1 MALGT
6 TLSSALDVSTT
17 IGVQSLSFTGGGFA
31 IVDALIGSG
40 SLTVCVMGYHHD
52 YSNNAPTQDGD
63 HTQIRVYFAEATGVQ
78 RPSLV
83 VEQDTGVLTSTLA
96 ESSGNDDDAYIYN
109 VTFDGTVSWD
119 TIRGDETTT
128 GTTRNDAVTYSYTA
142 IYARKMSGRGGA
154 VITDCRRSYFVFDL
168 SGMNATRTYVDANL
182 NLRLDNLG
190 HTNDD
195 FGKII
200 AVEATALAGTTA
212 DFGNCFVA
220 DAVAVTHNATFFGA
234 NF

>member
-17 IGVQSLSFTGGGFA
+17 IGVQSLPFTVGGFA
-31 IVDALIGSG
+31 VVDALIGSG
-40 SLTVCVMGYHHD
+40 SLTVCVMGYHYD

-63 HTQIRVYFAEATGVQ
+63 HTQIRVYFAEASGSQ

-83 VEQDTGVLTSTLA
+83 VEEDTGALTSTLA
-96 ESSGNDDDAYIYN
+96 EDSGNDDDGYVTN

-128 GTTRNDAVTYSYTA
+128 GTARNATATNNFSA
-142 IYARKMSGRGGA
+142 IYSRKMSGRGGA

-168 SGMNATRTYVDANL
+168 NDMNATRSYVSATL
-182 NLRLDNLG
+182 NLYLDNVG

-195 FGKII
+195 LGKII
-200 AVEATALAGTTA
+200 AVQATALAGSTA